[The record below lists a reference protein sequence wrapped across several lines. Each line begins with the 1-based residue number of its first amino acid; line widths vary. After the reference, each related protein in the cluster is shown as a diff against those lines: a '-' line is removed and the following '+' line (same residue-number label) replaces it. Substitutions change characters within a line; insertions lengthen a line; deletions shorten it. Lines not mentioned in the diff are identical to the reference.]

1 MKTRITDQELGLVYK
16 DEIFKKVL
24 LPGVY
29 HSWPWSKNRIAVI
42 NKKYDLEFYGIE
54 GKTLSERKDLA
65 GVLQIIPIKDH
76 EIAFHYVDGN
86 FLNIIGSGNH
96 TFIQDMYEHRFVIC
110 DTRNINVPETVDQ
123 AVFTTENYNR
133 IPTTAITGY
142 SVFEGTV
149 GALFINRKFEKILNP
164 GRYYFFTK
172 ANEVSITPIDLRL
185 KTLQVSGQ
193 ELLTN
198 DKVDLRVNFVLNY
211 KVKDAV
217 KVATGFQN
225 YEEQLYTL
233 VQLALREYISTKN
246 LDELLAQKH
255 EIGRII
261 LDSIKN
267 REEEYGT
274 EFIEAG
280 VKDIILPGD
289 IKEILN
295 TVLLAEKKAMANVIT
310 RREETASTRSLLNT
324 AKLMD
329 ENETLYKLK
338 ELEYLE
344 HIFEKVGTISL
355 SSNGNIL
362 EQLSELIKKDK

>member
-1 MKTRITDQELGLVYK
+1 MNIRITDQELGLVYK
-16 DEIFKKVL
+16 NEVLKKIL
-24 LPGVY
+24 TTGVY
-29 HSWPWSKNRIAVI
+29 HSCSLTKKRVIVI
-42 NKKYDLEFYGIE
+42 NKKNDLESYGIE
-54 GKTLSERKDLA
+54 GKPLSTRKDLEEM
-65 GVLQIIPIKDH
+65 LQIIQIKDY
-76 EIAFHYVDGN
+76 ELAFHYVDGN
-86 FLNIIGSGNH
+86 FLNLIGTGTH
-96 TFIQDMYEHRFVIC
+96 TFIRDMYEHRFVIC
-110 DTRNINVPETVDQ
+110 DTRNINLPNTIDQ
-123 AVFTTENYNR
+123 VVFTTENYNR
-133 IPTTAITGY
+133 LQTTAITGY
-142 SVFEGTV
+142 SVYEGTV
-149 GALFINRKFEKILNP
+149 GALFVNRKFEKILNP
-164 GRYYFFTK
+164 GKYYFFTK
-172 ANEVSITPIDLRL
+172 ANEVTITPIDLRL

-211 KVKDAV
+211 RVKDAV
-217 KVATGFQN
+217 KVATGFQM
-225 YEEQLYTL
+225 YEEQLYTM

-246 LDELLAQKH
+246 LDELLAEKH
-255 EIGRII
+255 EIGHII
-261 LDSIKN
+261 LDLIKN

-362 EQLSELIKKDK
+362 EQLSELIKKAK